1 MTYDV
6 VLELSRGLS
15 LVRAHLD
22 MIDDIT
28 VLANNPNVARNLNL
42 QFPSPYTREDA
53 ETCIRSCS
61 DPKNWRCT
69 DTASLSDNVAGG
81 EEQLCSMNMSRVP
94 TTSIICLNSRPI
106 GVVSIDFASNESQ
119 YPRTGT
125 MGYWLG
131 EPYWGRG
138 YATIVVKAWIDYV
151 WRTFPWCYRIESDR
165 YGWNVAS
172 GRVLDKAGVKLEGVQ
187 RAKLFRDGRV
197 SDMYVYG
204 LPRPGL
210 EYERGLD

>member
-1 MTYDV
+1 MTYEL
-6 VLELSRGLS
+6 VLELSHGLS
-15 LVRAHLD
+15 LVQAHLD
-22 MIDDIT
+22 MVDEIA

-53 ETCIRSCS
+53 EKWIRSCS
-61 DPKNWRCT
+61 DPQSWRAT
-69 DTASLSDNVAGG
+69 SISDDPFDQEQQQNGRNASK
-81 EEQLCSMNMSRVP
+81 VP
-94 TTSIICLNSRPI
+94 TTCIICLNGMPI
-106 GVVSIDFASNESQ
+106 GAVGIDFASNQSQ

-138 YATIVVKAWIDYV
+138 YATIVVKAWVDYV

-172 GRVLDKAGVKLEGVQ
+172 GRVLEKAGIQLEGVQ
-187 RAKLFRDGRV
+187 RAKLFRDGEV
-197 SDMYVYG
+197 SDLYVYG
-204 LPRPGL
+204 LSRPEL
-210 EYERGLD
+210 EYERGVD